1 MIDEYAIWPVR
12 TFVYAWFAEHALPPS
27 QEEIAR
33 HFNLTEAEAGEAL
46 TLLHEKHA
54 LLLEPGTVNVRL
66 ANPFSAIP
74 TPYVVETRNRRY
86 WANCAWDSFGIVAAL
101 QESDASIH
109 SLCTYS
115 GDPLDLSVTNGQ
127 VRNTAAVVH
136 FLVPFRHWYDDL
148 VFT

>member
-1 MIDEYAIWPVR
+1 MIDEGAIWPVR

-27 QEEIAR
+27 QEEIAG
-33 HFNLTEAEAGEAL
+33 HFNIPVAAGKAL
-46 TLLHEKHA
+46 ALLHEKHA
-54 LLLEPGTVNVRL
+54 LFLEPGTRNVRL

-74 TPYVVETRNRRY
+74 TPFTVETRHRRY

-109 SLCTYS
+109 SICTYS
-115 GDPLDLSVTNGQ
+115 GDPLDLSVSNGQ